1 MRQGCCG
8 QWVLET
14 NPISRACD
22 EDETIVHMTKTQGVT
37 ASPQQRHKMV
47 AVVFYIPSYLRV
59 YANGK
64 AEVRLNTGGQTVAEA
79 LADLWSD
86 CPALRDRVL
95 TEQGEIRQH
104 LNIFVG
110 QDNIKDGGG
119 LATVIVDPSEITILP
134 AISGG

>member
-1 MRQGCCG
+1 
-8 QWVLET
+8 
-14 NPISRACD
+14 
-22 EDETIVHMTKTQGVT
+22 
-37 ASPQQRHKMV
+37 MV

-64 AEVRLNTGGQTVAEA
+64 AEVRLNTAGQTVAEA

-110 QDNIKDGGG
+110 QENVKDGSG
-119 LATVIVDPSEITILP
+119 LATRIVSHCEITILP